1 MDSHRAWT
9 LLGAVLLVALL
20 ALTVPSVGGGGVG
33 HAAAV
38 PHAAASSTRLS
49 SVQASTAPSTSGSSP
64 AAPSITHTIAHIGV
78 YTTPHT
84 CGTITFNASL
94 YAYGAVITGSTGAW
108 PVSATPC
115 TGWTT
120 TSLVGS
126 GGVQINGG
134 VAYVNSTWGNISAIF
149 TGPMYVV
156 NVTTNPANCGSVTL
170 NTTSAVNGQS
180 ITTSPGQFQVK
191 ATPCTGYFVSSLTGS
206 GQVTITGVLA
216 NVNGDGGISATFQPR
231 SVNVTVDSTPAG
243 CGGATIGAVSISS
256 GQTKLVIAGTYA
268 YVTWG
273 CTGYNLSGVS
283 GAPSGII
290 SPSPNTYPS
299 TGNVTV
305 LGDGFFN
312 LSFTVQV
319 YYVTFIT
326 QPGNG
331 GTITFEG
338 TTYRNGTTIQ
348 VPYGT
353 VSTVAAVPLP
363 YFQPTGAP
371 FVLTGGAQW
380 AIPQQSVF
388 INGTG
393 DIIAQ
398 FIPVYYQVVFS
409 TNQNPCALSS
419 VEFNASTFPLIDS
432 HGARVK
438 HGIYVVSNPG
448 CSGFTFDYYTSTGNI
463 AVTRYS
469 GVVWVNGS
477 GTVVVNFSPD
487 WLVVSGFV
495 EKWGDRTPIQ
505 GADVAVFYGGAM
517 LNQTGPTGANGAW
530 SVLLVYGDYK
540 VNATAPLYTTSPQQ
554 DLFVNGT
561 PTGVSDFV
569 IWLNTTLGLPSS
581 GTGVTAF
588 VSTYPGIL
596 VPIGL
601 TVVAVGLVLYLQMQR
616 KWSRRAPQGA
626 PAPPGAPGPGAPAMA
641 PGPPA
646 RVPQLPP
653 YGAPGVPPGQPPQA
667 FPPPGRPGL
676 PPPGP
681 YGRPPGR

>member
-1 MDSHRAWT
+1 MDSNRALT

-20 ALTVPSVGGGGVG
+20 TLSVPPLVGQASRDPGAPHALSGSPT
-33 HAAAV
+33 AAAAGM
-38 PHAAASSTRLS
+38 PGA
-49 SVQASTAPSTSGSSP
+49 G
-64 AAPSITHTIAHIGV
+64 AAPASPRIVHAPAHIGV

-84 CGTITFNASL
+84 CGTITYNASI
-94 YAYGAVITGSTGAW
+94 YAYGAVITASTGAW
-108 PVSATPC
+108 PVSAAPC

-120 TSLVGS
+120 TSLLGY
-126 GGVQINGG
+126 GGVAIHAG
-134 VAYVNSTWGNISAIF
+134 VAYVNGTWGNISAVF
-149 TGPMYVV
+149 TGPMRVV
-156 NVTTNPANCGSVTL
+156 NITTNPANCGSITL
-170 NTTSAVNGQS
+170 NTTTAVNGQN

-216 NVNGDGGISATFQPR
+216 NVNGDGGIAAVFQPR

-243 CGGATIGAVSISS
+243 CGGATIGGVSIPS
-256 GQTKLVIAGTYA
+256 GQTKLLIAGMYS

-273 CTGYNLSGVS
+273 CTGYNLSFVS

-290 SPSPNTYPS
+290 SVSPNTYPS

-312 LSFTVQV
+312 LTFKVQV
-319 YYVTFIT
+319 YYLTFIT

-353 VSTVAAVPLP
+353 VSTVAAVPLQ
-363 YFQPTGAP
+363 YYQPSGVP
-371 FVLTGGAQW
+371 FVLTGGVQW
-380 AIPQQSVF
+380 AIPQQTVF
-388 INGTG
+388 INGSG
-393 DIIAQ
+393 DLIAQ
-398 FIPVYYQVVFS
+398 FLPVYYSVVFT

-448 CSGFTFDYYTSTGNI
+448 CSGFTFDNYGGSGNI

-477 GTVVVNFSPD
+477 GTVIVNFSPD
-487 WLVVSGFV
+487 WLVVSGYV
-495 EKWGDRTPIQ
+495 EAWGARTAIQ
-505 GADVAVFYGGAM
+505 GADVAVFYGGTL
-517 LNQTGPTGANGAW
+517 LNETGPTGPNGAW
-530 SVLLVYGDYK
+530 TVLLVFGEYQ
-540 VNATAPLYTTSPQQ
+540 VNATAPLFTTSPQQ
-554 DLFVNGT
+554 SLYVNGT
-561 PTGVSDFV
+561 PTGVAGFV
-569 IWLNTTLGLPSS
+569 VWLNTTLGLPSS
-581 GTGVTAF
+581 GTGVVGF

-596 VPIGL
+596 APIGIV
-601 TVVAVGLVLYLQMQR
+601 VVAVGVVLYLQMQR
-616 KWSRRAPQGA
+616 KWSRRAPPG
-626 PAPPGAPGPGAPAMA
+626 PGGPPPQPAPGPGSPSIA
-641 PGPPA
+641 PGPPGPVA
-646 RVPQLPP
+646 QLPP
-653 YGAPGVPPGQPPQA
+653 YGGPPRAGPPQPYA
-667 FPPPGRPGL
+667 LPPGRPGA
-676 PPPGP
+676 PPPSGP